1 MRHRTPDWSRRDFV
15 KTGVSALAAPML
27 VGCNAA
33 VATEGNA
40 RSSRLSAQPGTP
52 TIQPTLG
59 QSELGLATG
68 RDGLLYVPQNHSWD
82 NPAPLFIG
90 LHGAGGA
97 ASNWTSYPERAETR
111 GMVFL
116 AIDSRGTTWD
126 LLRGGFGP
134 DVEFMDLA
142 LKYTFE
148 RCRIDPA
155 HIALGG
161 FSDGAS
167 YTLSLGV
174 SNGDLFSHLIAYSP
188 GYFQPAEPLVGK
200 PPIYISHG
208 SNDSILPV
216 RTTRESIVP
225 DLSNANYDVTY
236 EEFDG
241 DHEVPAEISESALD
255 WFLGVSLAP

>member
-1 MRHRTPDWSRRDFV
+1 MRRSSPDWSRRDFLI
-15 KTGVSALAAPML
+15 TGASALAAPML
-27 VGCNAA
+27 AGCNAA
-33 VATEGNA
+33 AAPAEEP
-40 RSSRLSAQPGTP
+40 SSRLSAQPGSP

-59 QSELGLATG
+59 LSELGLESD
-68 RDGLLYVPQNHSWD
+68 RDGLLYVPQDHSWD

-90 LHGAGGA
+90 LHGAGGEA
-97 ASNWTSYPERAETR
+97 ANWASYPDRAETR

-126 LLRGGFGP
+126 LSRGGFGP
-134 DVEFMDLA
+134 DVVFLDQA
-142 LKYTFE
+142 LKYTFD
-148 RCRIDPA
+148 RCRIDPSQ
-155 HIALGG
+155 IALGG

-174 SNGDLFSHLIAYSP
+174 SNGDLFSHLVAYSP
-188 GYFQPAEPLVGK
+188 GYFQPSEPLIGK

-208 SNDSILPV
+208 NVDRILSV
-216 RTTRESIVP
+216 RNTRENIVP
-225 DLSNANYDVTY
+225 TLSNADYDVTY

-255 WFLGVSLAP
+255 WFQGVTQAP